1 MSVRTG
7 LLVLSG
13 LLAGFLG
20 MHLWRTHGRPP
31 VQVSPTPAIALDAS
45 ANDEEG
51 NAVRSVATPSVA
63 ITPAPEALPSAQGNA
78 SSTPAQQDASTTLP
92 ASRVAAAGVG
102 PRLTVPVQG
111 IAPAALSDTFDDAR
125 GNERRHEALDIM
137 APAGTPVLAAADG
150 HIEKLFDSKQGGL
163 TIYQFE
169 PSGRHAYYYA
179 HLERYAPGLA
189 EKQAVKRGE
198 LIGYVGSTGN
208 ADPAAP
214 HLHFA
219 VFVLGPEK
227 QWWKGTAIN
236 PYPLLRAD

>member
-1 MSVRTG
+1 MPVRMG

-20 MHLWRTHGRPP
+20 MHLWRTHDRPP
-31 VQVSPTPAIALDAS
+31 VQVSPTPAVVSRVSMTD
-45 ANDEEG
+45 EG
-51 NAVRSVATPSVA
+51 NAVRSEATPPVA
-63 ITPAPEALPSAQGNA
+63 ITPTPEPLPSAPGTV
-78 SSTPAQQDASTTLP
+78 SPAPRDASTTP
-92 ASRVAAAGVG
+92 PSSTAVVPGHA
-102 PRLTVPVQG
+102 PRLAVPVQG

-125 GNERRHEALDIM
+125 GSERRHEALDIM

-169 PSGRHAYYYA
+169 PGGRYAYYYA

-208 ADPAAP
+208 ADPVAP